1 MDNAYNVD
9 NRSAVHGPK
18 ETEMSNI
25 HEYGNFRIDLDALP
39 PKSVSALVARG
50 ISHYLG
56 NEMSAKVASH
66 FRSQAVKALGEGAT
80 KEAKEAAAKAVKLD
94 PESEEYQAVKLG
106 FQNDGIK
113 ALNDGTIGEGAS
125 RGPRVDPVTAERN
138 AIVTREVLAILR
150 ANKLWTE
157 KKNPSDSDTL
167 DLGGTTHSVA
177 DLKARHLAKHEAR
190 IGKEADAKIKADAR
204 KRAQAEE
211 AAAKRGE
218 APVTLEA
225 LGF

>member
-1 MDNAYNVD
+1 
-9 NRSAVHGPK
+9 
-18 ETEMSNI
+18 MSNI
-25 HEYGNFRIDLDALP
+25 HEYGQFKIDLDALP
-39 PKSVSALVARG
+39 AKSVSALIARG

-66 FRSQAVKALGEGAT
+66 FRSRAVEALGEAAT
-80 KEAKEAAAKAVKLD
+80 KEAKEAARSGVKLD
-94 PESEEYQAVKLG
+94 PESEDYQAVKLG
-106 FQNDGIK
+106 FQTEGIK
-113 ALNDGTIGEGAS
+113 ALLDGTIGEGAS

-138 AIVTREVLAILR
+138 AIVMREVLAILR

-167 DLGGTTHSVA
+167 DLGGTMHSVG

-190 IGKEADAKIKADAR
+190 IGREAEAKVKVDAR